1 LKNNTV
7 RIPVSHGELFDKI
20 VILSIKLNKIVDKT
34 KLVNIKRELDHLLS
48 IERVLDPPID
58 EQLLRENI
66 ETLHEVNLKLWH
78 VEDEL
83 RDMER
88 EKYFGPEFVEKA
100 RSVYILN
107 DQRFMAKSAIN
118 ALFNSSIKE
127 EKAYKL
133 Y

>member
-1 LKNNTV
+1 LKNNSV

-20 VILSIKLNKIVDKT
+20 VILSIKLNEIVDKT